1 MNFTEIH
8 VKWSVILAD
17 RLGPVTNKGTS
28 FSSCAF
34 THKGSWLVNWKIIYV
49 SSRLNEIS
57 GGRGKMC
64 LVSGSL
70 PRILKFLRMT
80 FLTAR
85 FCGWWVRVNGILLFS
100 SFSDVFRAVCSVDF
114 LGEMFA
120 CGYSRVRVA
129 AFFGKLAHFL
139 AFVVVVGVFATEAP

>member
-1 MNFTEIH
+1 MKCTEIH

-17 RLGPVTNKGTS
+17 RLGPEIFNHVTNKGTS

-49 SSRLNEIS
+49 LSSLNEIS

-70 PRILKFLRMT
+70 PR
-80 FLTAR
+80 R
-85 FCGWWVRVNGILLFS
+85 F
-100 SFSDVFRAVCSVDF
+100 
-114 LGEMFA
+114 
-120 CGYSRVRVA
+120 
-129 AFFGKLAHFL
+129 
-139 AFVVVVGVFATEAP
+139 